1 MEQVKEKRNSIETIN
16 KIGKVGGVLAL
27 IVKIAVI
34 CGMVGIVIGAA
45 CIYLFVPKNLFQMDY
60 TGKADITVDAGTI
73 GMTEKEVGEWDV
85 EKIMAQLELSL
96 NNQVLQIDSPEVDG
110 TVMTFQ
116 GVVDTES
123 VTRDNLIWILAAV
136 FVDLLLYFGIVL
148 MLGKLMKAFKVC
160 TTPFSADIIRKLR
173 NVAISLI
180 PWALLE
186 PMCMEV
192 VRYALSPNKMQF
204 GVSISMGMVLVVISF
219 LIIVEIFKYGAMLQQ
234 ESDETL

>member
-60 TGKADITVDAGTI
+60 TGKADITVDAGVL
-73 GMTEKEVGEWDV
+73 ELSEEEVGEW
-85 EKIMAQLELSL
+85 EKVIEQMVFSL
-96 NNQVLQIDSPEVDG
+96 NNQVLQMDSPELDG

-116 GVVDTES
+116 GVADTES

-148 MLGKLMKAFKVC
+148 MLAKLMKAFKVC
-160 TTPFSADIIRKLR
+160 TTPFSEDIIRKLR

-186 PMCMEV
+186 PTCEEV
-192 VRYALSPNKMQF
+192 IRYALSPNKMQF

>member
-16 KIGKVGGVLAL
+16 KIGKVGGVLAM

-60 TGKADITVDAGTI
+60 TGKADITVDVGVL
-73 GMTEKEVGEWDV
+73 ELSEEEVGEW
-85 EKIMAQLELSL
+85 EKVIEQMVFSL
-96 NNQVLQIDSPEVDG
+96 NNQVLQMDSPELDG

-116 GVVDTES
+116 GVADTES

-148 MLGKLMKAFKVC
+148 MLAKLMKAFKVC
-160 TTPFSADIIRKLR
+160 TTPFSEDIIRKLR

-186 PMCMEV
+186 PMCEEV
-192 VRYALSPNKMQF
+192 IRYALSPNKMQF

>member
-60 TGKADITVDAGTI
+60 TGKADITVDAGVL
-73 GMTEKEVGEWDV
+73 ELSEEEVGEW
-85 EKIMAQLELSL
+85 EKVIEQMVFSL
-96 NNQVLQIDSPEVDG
+96 NNQVLQMDSPELDG

-116 GVVDTES
+116 GVADTES

-148 MLGKLMKAFKVC
+148 MLAKLMKAFKVC
-160 TTPFSADIIRKLR
+160 TTPFSEDIFRKLR

-186 PMCMEV
+186 PTCEEV
-192 VRYALSPNKMQF
+192 IRYALSPNKMQF